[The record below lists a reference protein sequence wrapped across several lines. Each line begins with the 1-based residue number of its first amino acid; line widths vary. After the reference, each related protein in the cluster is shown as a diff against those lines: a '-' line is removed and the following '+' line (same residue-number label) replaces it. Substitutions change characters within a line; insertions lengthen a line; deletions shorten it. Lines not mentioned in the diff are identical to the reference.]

1 MSLILDALE
10 RSQRE
15 RTEPRPQEPV
25 RFSGAE
31 DRQVPAAVS
40 LWMSVLLL
48 ALVLALSTIAWLWV
62 FRAPPTVTVR
72 PPAVVA
78 PVADLPEPPAPVEV
92 PPRRLVATE
101 DSLAGRPGS
110 GAAATDVFHLYRE
123 ARAAR
128 VSALADA
135 TDGQSRRARSP
146 QAPVADAPEQAA
158 VATTP
163 AQAER
168 DAGGVGQH
176 AEAAPQVDTLV
187 ARARKALD
195 NRGLEAHPAPML
207 AELSQGIRD
216 TIPTL
221 MYSQHDYRDD
231 GAPSSVLINRKRR
244 AVGDS
249 VSGVRVDEILPDSVV
264 LHYRGTV
271 FRLRALNSWVN
282 L

>member
-15 RTEPRPQEPV
+15 RTGPRPGDPV
-25 RFSGAE
+25 RSPGAE
-31 DRQVPAAVS
+31 GRQVPAAAS
-40 LWMSVLLL
+40 LWMSLLLL

-62 FRAPPTVTVR
+62 FRAPPTVPD
-72 PPAVVA
+72 PPPMVVA
-78 PVADLPEPPAPVEV
+78 PVADLPGPPASVEV
-92 PPRRLVATE
+92 LPRRVVAAE

-110 GAAATDVFHLYRE
+110 GAADKDVFNLYRE

-128 VSALADA
+128 VSATAST
-135 TDGQSRRARSP
+135 TDGQSRRARSSENP
-146 QAPVADAPEQAA
+146 AADTPEQAA
-158 VATTP
+158 VPTP

-168 DAGGVGQH
+168 DAGGVGEH

-187 ARARKALD
+187 ARAREALD
-195 NRGLEAHPAPML
+195 NRGMATHPAPML
-207 AELSQGIRD
+207 AELSQEIRD

-231 GAPSSVLINRKRR
+231 GVPSSVLINRKRR
-244 AVGDS
+244 VKGDS
-249 VSGVRVDEILPDSVV
+249 VSGVRVDKILPDSVV